1 MRTHVL
7 STLLQAR
14 ASAPRSAGGDR
25 SLINLMDLMPQPCTI
40 VRRYRA
46 GLEVSTGSRRASALL
61 AARTS
66 SHEPS
71 RCQSIILVILHDA
84 RSKPPARARRNWSAQ
99 WLKRT
104 SAQTLSA
111 RTRWLSRVDATS
123 NIERRTTLA
132 RDTKPVPTAETT
144 AMQRRSRTCSRQQ
157 LRHLAPAAPWK
168 DLLSGRL
175 RGVNESCPC
184 CE

>member
-1 MRTHVL
+1 MNT
-7 STLLQAR
+7 STLATYY
-14 ASAPRSAGGDR
+14 
-25 SLINLMDLMPQPCTI
+25 M
-40 VRRYRA
+40 YRA
-46 GLEVSTGSRRASALL
+46 GPEVSTGSRRASALL

-71 RCQSIILVILHDA
+71 RCQSIIFVILHDA

-111 RTRWLSRVDATS
+111 TTRWLLNVDVTS